1 MEIRRRSMAAVGVF
15 VLLGVVVALGHWYET
30 QRARA
35 QPLPL
40 RPTVKAVLVHV
51 TNAGDRG
58 PGTLREALFVVATAT
73 GPASISIEVP
83 KIDLETALPAFV
95 NGHGVKL
102 LGQAPGRRSMRRR
115 SAPDRCSMSRA
126 RILRSMAL

>member
-15 VLLGVVVALGHWYET
+15 VSLGVVVALGHWYET

-40 RPTVKAVLVHV
+40 RPTEKAVLVHV

-73 GPASISIEVP
+73 GPTSISIEVFAP
-83 KIDLETALPAFV
+83 ETSNTGPAPSACASIC
-95 NGHGVKL
+95 
-102 LGQAPGRRSMRRR
+102 APG
-115 SAPDRCSMSRA
+115 A
-126 RILRSMAL
+126 

>member
-1 MEIRRRSMAAVGVF
+1 MAAVGVF

-51 TNAGDRG
+51 TTPATEDPAPCAKPCSSSRPQPAHQYFDR
-58 PGTLREALFVVATAT
+58 
-73 GPASISIEVP
+73 VP
-83 KIDLETALPAFV
+83 KINLETAL
-95 NGHGVKL
+95 
-102 LGQAPGRRSMRRR
+102 RRS
-115 SAPDRCSMSRA
+115 SRA
-126 RILRSMAL
+126 WRQTVGSSPGAQIDAQGARAGPVFDVSGPNTRSMAL